1 MGRELFS
8 TTQLQYC
15 CQQNMCGFG
24 TQLGKWASSKAS
36 SSVLFLCA
44 VICFLQKE
52 KLDRQLREKQLYRP
66 VVSPYPKLSQGYS
79 AFKGIHMT
87 ARDLGPN
94 GFFRQ
99 QAQFTQE
106 KPQEEAQEGA
116 EGRVPCSCP
125 CLYPRSYGLSLA
137 RTGLEHPLYQVANL
151 PCLIEPARQPA
162 PHIAKGYFL
171 MPGCLCP
178 FHHKIKYPILS
189 RWGPLLPYYQ

>member
-1 MGRELFS
+1 MK
-8 TTQLQYC
+8 
-15 CQQNMCGFG
+15 QNKSKPVQNALVDL
-24 TQLGKWASSKAS
+24 TIYQSSYMNDFQPYGDYKY
-36 SSVLFLCA
+36 
-44 VICFLQKE
+44 IRMDPKEKE

-99 QAQFTQE
+99 QAQSVQE
-106 KPQEEAQEGA
+106 KPQEEAQKGA
-116 EGRVPCSCP
+116 EGRVPCPCP

-151 PCLIEPARQPA
+151 PCLIEPERQPA
-162 PHIAKGYFL
+162 PHIGKGYFL